1 MMFLREHQLNIML
14 FLSGICGIL
23 AILTA
28 VPRSLSPKRKSILAV
43 MEIASMLL
51 LLFDRA
57 AYIYRGDVSD
67 LGAMMVRMS
76 NAMVFFIQ
84 LFIPHLVTRYMY
96 DLFREEGELGFIPKR
111 LRICEVLFVIGTI
124 LIIISQFTGLYYTF
138 DAQNNYQRSQGF
150 ILCYLIPFLIILL
163 QESMLIQY
171 RSRLDRVL
179 VNAMAVS
186 IALPTIMSFVQI
198 FCYGVSLTNMTMVLV
213 VIVFF
218 VYALSDMNRS
228 IDQAKQREIDFYR
241 NAQQRERVLFEETA
255 EALANAIDAKDKYT
269 HGHSARV
276 AMISRQIAE
285 KAGYSEE
292 FCEQV
297 YYAALLHD
305 VGKIGIQD
313 AILNKEGKL
322 TEEEFQ
328 EIKLHPVFG
337 NQILSGIQ
345 QSPYLCLGAH
355 YHHER
360 YDGTGYP
367 DHLAGEDI
375 PVIARIISVADAYDA
390 MTSSRSYREP
400 ISDAKV
406 KEEIRK
412 NSGTQFDPKFAEI
425 MLGLIEAGAVAGQA
439 SGTQD
444 NPEKG
449 ENS

>member
-96 DLFREEGELGFIPKR
+96 DLFREEGKLGFIPKR
-111 LRICEVLFVIGTI
+111 LRVCEVLFVIGTI

-150 ILCYLIPFLIILL
+150 ILCYIIPFLIILQ

-171 RSRLDRVL
+171 RSRLDRGL

-305 VGKIGIQD
+305 VGKIGIHD

-400 ISDAKV
+400 ISEAKV

-412 NSGTQFDPKFAEI
+412 GSGTQFDPKFAEI
-425 MLGLIEAGAVAGQA
+425 MLGLIEDGTVAGAGFRNAGHA
-439 SGTQD
+439 RTA
-444 NPEKG
+444 
-449 ENS
+449 